1 MNDTP
6 SSERLHVTIFG
17 RRNAG
22 KSSLVN
28 ALTRQETSLVSDI
41 PGTTTDPVR
50 KAMEIPGIGPCVF
63 TDTAGF
69 DDDAAG
75 LGEKRTGLT
84 LKALEK
90 TDIAL
95 MIFSDCG
102 PVEKEWY
109 RGLVG
114 KGVPTVPVISK
125 ADLEPSAT
133 GPAAGLEASVTALCG
148 ESPVHVSSL
157 TGEGIDGIFRALL
170 RRLPED
176 FGHRDITGDLVKK
189 GDAVLLV
196 MPQDIQAPKGR
207 LILPQVQT
215 IRELLDKGCTVVGCT
230 AAGLANSLS
239 AMSSLPA
246 LVITDSSVFA
256 EVHAAI
262 PAGTRLTSFSV
273 LFAAYKGDL
282 SVFMEGARAMER
294 LGPESRVLIAEACTH
309 APATEDIGRVKIP
322 AMLRRRFGES
332 LVTEVVSGTDFP
344 EDLSGYSL
352 IIHCGACMFN
362 RRYVLNRI
370 AAARKQGIPITNYGM
385 AIAWMKGILDKVAVP
400 GDFIPVR
407 QECV

>member
-1 MNDTP
+1 M
-6 SSERLHVTIFG
+6 
-17 RRNAG
+17 
-22 KSSLVN
+22 
-28 ALTRQETSLVSDI
+28 SDI

-133 GPAAGLEASVTALCG
+133 GPAAGLEASVAALCG
-148 ESPVHVSSL
+148 ESPVRVSSL

-189 GDAVLLV
+189 GDTVLLV

-215 IRELLDKGCTVVGCT
+215 LRNLLDKGCMPVCST
-230 AAGLANSLS
+230 ADRLSQTLAALS
-239 AMSSLPA
+239 SPPA
-246 LVITDSSVFA
+246 LMITDSQVFPQA
-256 EVHAAI
+256 EAAC
-262 PAGTRLTSFSV
+262 PPQTRLTSFSI
-273 LFAAYKGDL
+273 LFARQKGDIRL
-282 SVFMEGARAMER
+282 FMEGAKALLALRPDA
-294 LGPESRVLIAEACTH
+294 RVLIAEACTH
-309 APATEDIGRVKIP
+309 VPRNEDIGRVKLP
-322 AMLRRRFGES
+322 RLLRRRFGEA
-332 LVTEVVSGTDFP
+332 LQIEVVGGNDFP
-344 EDLSGYSL
+344 EDLSGYDL
-352 IIHCGACMFN
+352 VIHCGACMFT
-362 RRYVLNRI
+362 RRHVLNRLRR
-370 AAARKQGIPITNYGM
+370 ARACGVPVTNYG
-385 AIAWMKGILDKVAVP
+385 VALAALGGMLERVEV
-400 GDFIPVR
+400 GL
-407 QECV
+407 